1 LDALPP
7 AAVSHQR
14 ARGELT
20 VTFGLRD
27 TRTVLRDLR
36 QDGCLK
42 ARFPRGEAWTEAI
55 ILNSSGGVAG
65 GDRLANTL
73 AVQQGARATFTTQ
86 AAERFYRAL
95 PGDPPADLR
104 TTIAVAPNAH
114 AEWLPQ
120 ESILFDRCALNRT
133 LNVNIAAGGNFLGA
147 EMLVFG
153 RTAMGETVATARL
166 HDTIRIRHA
175 GRLLLHDAIRLD
187 GEVAT
192 LLDHPA
198 TAAGAR
204 AIATLVY
211 VGENTEQALDALR
224 AAWEDAPASCG
235 ASAWNGMLVGRVVAQ
250 DGAPLRAAMTM
261 GLRALRGPRALPVVW
276 TC

>member
-1 LDALPP
+1 
-7 AAVSHQR
+7 
-14 ARGELT
+14 
-20 VTFGLRD
+20 
-27 TRTVLRDLR
+27 
-36 QDGCLK
+36 
-42 ARFPRGEAWTEAI
+42 
-55 ILNSSGGVAG
+55 
-65 GDRLANTL
+65 
-73 AVQQGARATFTTQ
+73 VQQGARATFTTQ

-95 PGDPPADLR
+95 PGDPAAELR
-104 TTIAVAPNAH
+104 TTIAIAPNAH

-120 ESILFDRCALNRT
+120 ESILFDRCALNRA
-133 LNVNIAAGGNFLGA
+133 LNVDIAAGGNFLGA

-153 RTAMGETVATARL
+153 RTAMGENVATARL

-204 AIATLVY
+204 AIATLIHVAPNA
-211 VGENTEQALDALR
+211 EESLDALR

-250 DGAPLRAAMTM
+250 DGARLRAAMIV
-261 GLRALRGPRALPVVW
+261 GLRALRGPRTLPVVW